1 MKRKQIWLLGG
12 GALLVVII
20 GVAALRGDK
29 GQPVQVAAVTRETIT
44 AKVSANGKVQAV
56 AKVDISANIMGQV
69 TRLAVKEGDI
79 VKKGQ
84 FLMEIDPS
92 RSRANTE
99 SLSANAEAA
108 STELQSAEA
117 RLTQAKADFA
127 RAEANRKAGI
137 IAQADFEQMRTSLV
151 TATNAAQSAR
161 RRVEQAK
168 ADLRGASVS
177 LRYSTITAP
186 MDGVVTARRIEQGET
201 AVIGVQNQAGTVLLT
216 ISDMSKVEAELEV
229 DEASIPNVKLG
240 QSAKVRIDAY
250 PNQSFDAVVTEVGGS
265 PLLKLS
271 QNEATKF
278 KVKVQMKTPPATIKP
293 GLSAQAEIFTGSR
306 ENALAIPLQALVMK
320 EIKPK
325 PGEKLQ
331 PGVPKE
337 EEGVFIMDGGK
348 AKFIPV
354 KTGLMG
360 ELNVEITEGL
370 KGGENIVTGPFR
382 TLRDLKGGESL
393 RVDKKRKGSDSADER
408 KAS

>member
-1 MKRKQIWLLGG
+1 MKRKNIWLLVGG
-12 GALLVVII
+12 VVLVVII
-20 GVAALRGDK
+20 GVAAMRGDK
-29 GQPVQVAAVTRETIT
+29 GQPVQVVPVARETIT
-44 AKVSANGKVQAV
+44 SKVSANGKVQAV
-56 AKVDISANIMGQV
+56 AKVDISANLMGQV

-79 VKKGQ
+79 VTKGQ

-92 RSRANTE
+92 RSRASTE
-99 SLSANAEAA
+99 SLQANAEAA
-108 STELQSAEA
+108 LNDLQSAEA
-117 RLTQAKADFA
+117 RLAQAKADFV
-127 RAEANRKAGI
+127 RAEANRTAGI
-137 IAQADFEQMRTSLV
+137 ISQADYEQVKTALT
-151 TATNAAQSAR
+151 TATSTVQSQR

-168 ADLRGASVS
+168 ADLRGASVN

-240 QSAKVRIDAY
+240 QNAKVRIDAY

-265 PLLKLS
+265 PLLKATA
-271 QNEATKF
+271 NEATKF
-278 KVKVQMKTPPATIKP
+278 KVKVQMKAPPATIKP

-320 EIKPK
+320 EIKLKEGEKAK
-325 PGEKLQ
+325 PGA
-331 PGVPKE
+331 PKE
-337 EEGVFIMDGGK
+337 EEGVFILDGGK

-360 ELNVEITEGL
+360 ELNVEVAEGL
-370 KGGENIVTGPFR
+370 KGGETIVTGPFR
-382 TLRDLKGGESL
+382 TLRDLKGGEPL
-393 RVDKKRKGSDSADER
+393 RAEKKRPGSGATDEH
-408 KAS
+408 KAN

>member
-1 MKRKQIWLLGG
+1 MKRRNIWMLAG
-12 GALLVVII
+12 GALLIVII
-20 GVAALRGDK
+20 GVAATRGDK
-29 GQPVQVAAVTRETIT
+29 GLPVQVTAVNRETIT

-69 TRLAVKEGDI
+69 TRLAVKEGDF

-84 FLMEIDPS
+84 FIMEIDPS
-92 RSRANTE
+92 RSRANAE
-99 SLSANAEAA
+99 SLQANVEAA
-108 STELQSAEA
+108 NTEFQSAEA
-117 RLTQAKADFA
+117 RLAQAKADFT

-137 IAQADFEQMRTSLV
+137 IAQADFEQQRTALT
-151 TATNAAQSAR
+151 TATNTAQSAR

-201 AVIGVQNQAGTVLLT
+201 AVIGVQNQAGTVLVT

-240 QSAKVRIDAY
+240 QNAQVRIDAY

-265 PLLKLS
+265 PLLKLT

-278 KVKVQMKTPPATIKP
+278 KVKVQMKNPPLTIKP

-320 EIKPK
+320 EIKLKDGEKAK
-325 PGEKLQ
+325 PGAA
-331 PGVPKE
+331 KE
-337 EEGVFIMDGGK
+337 EEGVYLMEGGK
-348 AKFIPV
+348 AKFVPV

-360 ELNVEITEGL
+360 ELNVEVTEGL
-370 KGGENIVTGPFR
+370 KGGESVVTGPFR
-382 TLRDLKGGESL
+382 TLRDLKGGETV
-393 RVDKKRKGSDSADER
+393 RVDKTRKGSAAPDER

>member
-1 MKRKQIWLLGG
+1 MKRKNIWILAGG
-12 GALLVVII
+12 VLLVVII
-20 GVAALRGDK
+20 AVAATRGDK
-29 GQPVQVAAVTRETIT
+29 GLPVQVTTVNRETIT

-69 TRLAVKEGDI
+69 TRLAVKEGDF

-84 FLMEIDPS
+84 FIMEIDPS
-92 RSRANTE
+92 RSRANAD
-99 SLSANAEAA
+99 SLQANVEAA
-108 STELQSAEA
+108 NTEFQSAEA
-117 RLTQAKADFA
+117 RLAQAKADFT

-137 IAQADFEQMRTSLV
+137 IAQADFEQQRTALT
-151 TATNAAQSAR
+151 TATNTAQSAR

-201 AVIGVQNQAGTVLLT
+201 AVIGVQNQAGTVLVT
-216 ISDMSKVEAELEV
+216 ISDMSRVEAELEV

-240 QSAKVRIDAY
+240 QNAQVRIDAY

-278 KVKVQMKTPPATIKP
+278 KVKVQMKNPPPTIKP

-320 EIKPK
+320 EIKLK
-325 PGEKLQ
+325 SGEKAKV
-331 PGVPKE
+331 GAPKE
-337 EEGVFIMDGGK
+337 EEGVYLMEGSK
-348 AKFIPV
+348 ATFMPV

-360 ELNVEITEGL
+360 ELNVEVTEGL
-370 KGGENIVTGPFR
+370 KGGESVVTGPFR
-382 TLRDLKGGESL
+382 TLRDLKGGETV
-393 RVDKKRKGSDSADER
+393 RVDKTRKGANAGDER
-408 KAS
+408 KPN

>member
-1 MKRKQIWLLGG
+1 MKRKNIWLLGG
-12 GALLVVII
+12 GVLLAVII
-20 GVAALRGDK
+20 GGAAMRGDQ
-29 GQPVQVAAVTRETIT
+29 GQPVQVAAVARETIT

-56 AKVDISANIMGQV
+56 AKVDISANLMGQV
-69 TRLAVKEGDI
+69 TRLAVKEGDL

-108 STELQSAEA
+108 GTEFQSAEA
-117 RLTQAKADFA
+117 RLAQAKADFT

-137 IAQADFEQMRTSLV
+137 IAQAEFEQVRTALT
-151 TATNAAQSAR
+151 TATNTVLSLR

-177 LRYSTITAP
+177 LRYSTITSP

-201 AVIGVQNQAGTVLLT
+201 AIIGVQNQPGTILLT

-240 QSAKVRIDAY
+240 QNATVRIDAY

-278 KVKVQMKTPPATIKP
+278 KVKVQMKTPPPTIKP

-320 EIKPK
+320 GIKLK
-325 PGEKLQ
+325 DGEKAK

-337 EEGVFIMDGGK
+337 EEGVFVMEGGK
-348 AKFIPV
+348 AKFLPV

-360 ELNVEITEGL
+360 ELNVEVTEGL

-382 TLRDLKGGESL
+382 TLRDLKGGERL
-393 RVDKKRKGSDSADER
+393 RVDKKRKGGDSAYE
-408 KAS
+408 KKTS

>member
-1 MKRKQIWLLGG
+1 MKRKKIWFLGG

-20 GVAALRGDK
+20 SLAAMRGDK
-29 GQPVQVAAVTRETIT
+29 GQPVQVAAVNRETIT

-56 AKVDISANIMGQV
+56 AKVDISANLMGQV
-69 TRLAVKEGDI
+69 TRLAVKEGDL

-99 SLSANAEAA
+99 SLAANVEAA

-137 IAQADFEQMRTSLV
+137 IAQADFEQMRTSLT
-151 TATNAAQSAR
+151 TATNTAMAAR
-161 RRVEQAK
+161 RRVEQAR
-168 ADLRGASVS
+168 ADLRGASVN

-201 AVIGVQNQAGTVLLT
+201 AIIGVQNQPGTILLT

-240 QSAKVRIDAY
+240 QNAKVRIDAY

-278 KVKVQMKTPPATIKP
+278 KVKVQMKNPPATIKP

-331 PGVPKE
+331 PGAAKE
-337 EEGVFIMDGGK
+337 EEGVFIMEGGK
-348 AKFIPV
+348 AKFMPV

-370 KGGENIVTGPFR
+370 KGGENVVTGPFR
-382 TLRDLKGGESL
+382 TLRDLKGGETV
-393 RVDKKRKGSDSADER
+393 RVDKKKSGPADER

>member
-1 MKRKQIWLLGG
+1 MKRRNIWMLAG
-12 GALLVVII
+12 GALLIVII
-20 GVAALRGDK
+20 GVAATRGDK
-29 GQPVQVAAVTRETIT
+29 GLPVQVTAVNRETIT

-69 TRLAVKEGDI
+69 TRLAVKEGDF

-84 FLMEIDPS
+84 FIMEIDPS
-92 RSRANTE
+92 RSRANAE
-99 SLSANAEAA
+99 SLQANVEAA
-108 STELQSAEA
+108 NTEFQSAEA
-117 RLTQAKADFA
+117 RLAQAQADFT

-137 IAQADFEQMRTSLV
+137 IAQADFEQQRTALT
-151 TATNAAQSAR
+151 TATNTAQSAR

-201 AVIGVQNQAGTVLLT
+201 AVIGVQNQAGTVLVT

-240 QSAKVRIDAY
+240 QNAQVRIDAY

-265 PLLKLS
+265 PLLKLT

-278 KVKVQMKTPPATIKP
+278 KVKVQMKNPPLTIKP

-320 EIKPK
+320 EIKLKDGEKAK
-325 PGEKLQ
+325 PGAA
-331 PGVPKE
+331 KE
-337 EEGVFIMDGGK
+337 EEGVYLMEGGK
-348 AKFIPV
+348 AKFVPV

-360 ELNVEITEGL
+360 ELNVEVTEGL
-370 KGGENIVTGPFR
+370 KGGESVVTGPFR
-382 TLRDLKGGESL
+382 TLRDLKGGETV
-393 RVDKKRKGSDSADER
+393 RVDKTRKGSAAPDER